1 MDTAIRNPQFA
12 YFVVCANT
20 DCFHLLHS
28 ITPPLSLSITPPF
41 STLDYTSIFYA
52 RLHFH
57 YHSRLHFHYHSRLHF
72 HYHSRLH
79 FRYHSRLHFH
89 FLRSIMPPSTTLVS
103 HYFLKSN
110 GKRPPSYASFS
121 FTPSLPPNSPT
132 NNAHITIY
140 FIKQCAL
147 PTQNGAHINRRT

>member
-1 MDTAIRNPQFA
+1 MVGCVIVFCLWILQSAIRNPQFA

-28 ITPPLSLSITPPF
+28 ITLPLPLSITLPLPLSITLPLPLSITLPF
-41 STLDYTSIFYA
+41 STLDYATI
-52 RLHFH
+52 
-57 YHSRLHFHYHSRLHF
+57 YHSRFSL
-72 HYHSRLH
+72 
-79 FRYHSRLHFH
+79 
-89 FLRSIMPPSTTLVS
+89 
-103 HYFLKSN
+103 FLKSN

-132 NNAHITIY
+132 NNAHIAIY